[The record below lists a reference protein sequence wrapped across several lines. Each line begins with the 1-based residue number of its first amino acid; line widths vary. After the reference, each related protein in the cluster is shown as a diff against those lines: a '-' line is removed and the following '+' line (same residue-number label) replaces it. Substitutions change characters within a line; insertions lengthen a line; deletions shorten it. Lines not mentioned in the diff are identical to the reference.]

1 MSESKV
7 IKLNNV
13 RLSFPEL
20 FKAKAFQEGQTPKFS
35 ASFLI
40 DPSTKEGK
48 KLIKMIRKEID
59 DLAKSN
65 WSKGVPKSLKICLQD
80 GNTKDYDGYED
91 MMYVSSNNDTRPV
104 LVDRKRNPISEQDDV
119 LYAGCYVNASI
130 NLWCQDNQWGKRVN
144 AGLRAI
150 QFVADGEAF
159 GGARVDV
166 DEEFDDVDDDDLDDD
181 DLI

>member
-1 MSESKV
+1 MSENKV
-7 IKLNNV
+7 IQLKNV

-20 FKAKAFQEGQTPKFS
+20 FKAKAFQEGQNPKFS

-40 DPSTKEGK
+40 DGSTKEGK
-48 KLIKMIRKEID
+48 ATIKMIEKEID
-59 DLAKSN
+59 SLAKSN
-65 WSKGVPKSLKICLQD
+65 WPKGKPKSLKICLQD
-80 GNTKDYDGYED
+80 GDTKDYDGYAD

-104 LVDRKRNPISEQDDV
+104 VVDRKRSPVTEADD
-119 LYAGCYVNASI
+119 LIYAGCYVNASL

-144 AGLRAI
+144 AGLRAV
-150 QFVADGEAF
+150 QFVKGGEAF

-166 DEEFDDVDDDDLDDD
+166 EDEFDEIDEDDLEED